1 MRFYVIYVA
10 VAGQLELFVSVDNT
24 ADTYADGSHVGYTEG
39 WLASMH
45 TTIAADTK
53 VLAVVGY
60 NAGGPA
66 GLLVTLADGL
76 VVSDT
81 SWKCTTSAPSGDCKS
96 AASTARLTISATD
109 FAFVDS
115 ICGGRLLFVLIGYC
129 GDQIDDDWGLMLIDS
144 LIIIITGDA
153 TFVMPGLFDVS
164 KTVTCNTNGNFTNF
178 AIK

>member
-1 MRFYVIYVA
+1 M
-10 VAGQLELFVSVDNT
+10 SVDNT

-45 TTIAADTK
+45 TTIATDTK

-81 SWKCTTSAPSGDCKS
+81 SWKCTTSAPSGDCKCM
-96 AASTARLTISATD
+96 ISACHLATVSQQRRSLRGLQSRQTSFLWTD
-109 FAFVDS
+109 
-115 ICGGRLLFVLIGYC
+115 L
-129 GDQIDDDWGLMLIDS
+129 DD
-144 LIIIITGDA
+144 
-153 TFVMPGLFDVS
+153 
-164 KTVTCNTNGNFTNF
+164 C
-178 AIK
+178 